1 MSLCRSNRFLLHKHF
16 FFVCTFFVKLS
27 LQKSG
32 SLAASFCLKKQLLP
46 HITATKVQKIFCY
59 RKFFPIFLFNKS
71 KKRSIF
77 LLPFPQNRNFSPNN
91 LVVFDLHHGL
101 YYVEFETKRI
111 NYAQEQ
117 SHSRL
122 N

>member
-1 MSLCRSNRFLLHKHF
+1 MSLCRSNRFYSISISFLFILFLLNSHCKSPTALLFHSVLKTAFAAHYGDKSTKNILLPQIFPHLFIHKIKKEKHF
-16 FFVCTFFVKLS
+16 F
-27 LQKSG
+27 
-32 SLAASFCLKKQLLP
+32 LL
-46 HITATKVQKIFCY
+46 
-59 RKFFPIFLFNKS
+59 L
-71 KKRSIF
+71 
-77 LLPFPQNRNFSPNN
+77 FPQNRNFSPNN